1 MYFTTTYIYIY
12 TQTTH
17 QIPNLAWLY
26 CIAKRPILCSQFGV
40 SIIKNWCLT
49 DIRNSLSLH
58 LPAVGAD
65 HSDTFI
71 NFYKLHNI
79 LIVFFFLRCV
89 MKQRVLHLS
98 RSPQKRSCW
107 EFTQTLNGH
116 LTPFSIKSH
125 RFYSH
130 VLLINSQGWLQ
141 LQNLMIQPLEMMN
154 YLLDQSLLW
163 SYKNVLGWGIGPQI
177 IINEGQQHSGN
188 FPVCSITTC
197 LESNFSI
204 KGELNM

>member
-1 MYFTTTYIYIY
+1 MGILYSKNTHPLQSVWCEHNKNLVFGRYQKQTEIDFHFTYQLSA
-12 TQTTH
+12 QTTATH
-17 QIPNLAWLY
+17 LSTSTSCIIYWLFF
-26 CIAKRPILCSQFGV
+26 CFL
-40 SIIKNWCLT
+40 
-49 DIRNSLSLH
+49 
-58 LPAVGAD
+58 
-65 HSDTFI
+65 
-71 NFYKLHNI
+71 
-79 LIVFFFLRCV
+79 FFLHCV
-89 MKQRVLHLS
+89 MKQRVLQLS

-130 VLLINSQGWLQ
+130 VLLIHSQGWLQ

-154 YLLDQSLLW
+154 YLLEQSLLW